1 MPLLLETC
9 LNTINANAGL
19 YGTLAMAGFVGGFT
33 HCAGMCGPFVL
44 GQTAARLDR
53 VSSENMNEFKR
64 LTGAVLAP
72 YHAGRITTYA
82 IMGALV
88 ASIFAPLLSHDG
100 LRWAAAA
107 LLALAGLS
115 FLAAS
120 FGKKG
125 LAGLKIPGMDAE
137 NGLAKA
143 LAKAGRGLFLSPL
156 GWRGYALGLILGLLP
171 CGMVYAALMAAATT
185 GSALGGAMAMA
196 AFAAG
201 TVPALIGVGL
211 GGAFFLGRW
220 RDRLRLA
227 ARGVMVLNG
236 VALLMMAGQQI
247 VT

>member
-9 LNTINANAGL
+9 LNTINTHAGL
-19 YGTLAMAGFVGGFT
+19 YATLAMAGFVGGFT
-33 HCAGMCGPFVL
+33 HCTGMCGPFVM

-53 VSSENMNEFKR
+53 IAPEDMTGFTR
-64 LTGAVLAP
+64 LKGALLAP
-72 YHAGRITTYA
+72 YHAGRMTTYA

-88 ASIFAPLLSHDG
+88 ASILSPVLMHDG
-100 LRWAAAA
+100 FRWAAAV
-107 LLALAGLS
+107 LLALAGFS

-120 FGKKG
+120 LGGRVK
-125 LAGLKIPGMDAE
+125 LPGPD
-137 NGLAKA
+137 NGGRTAQA
-143 LAKAGRGLFLSPL
+143 LSRALNRYGRGLFLAPV
-156 GWRGYALGLILGLLP
+156 GWRGYLLGLILGLLP

-185 GSALGGAMAMA
+185 GTAFGGALAMA

-201 TVPALIGVGL
+201 TVPALISVGL
-211 GGAFFLGRW
+211 GGTFLLGRW
-220 RDRLRLA
+220 QNRLRLV